1 MSVQPIKID
10 DLPIGRFH
18 IKIAGLTFGAHF
30 TDGYIL
36 GLIGI
41 AFTLLSPQMH
51 LDALWQGLIGA
62 SALIGLFLGSLFF
75 GWIADKTGR
84 QKIFLVS
91 FVLITVASVMQ
102 FYAQT
107 PLQLFLCRVLIGI
120 GLGGDFSVG
129 HAMLAEFAPKKNRGV
144 LLGSFSVI
152 WTFGYVAAT
161 FVGTAM
167 LSLGDDA
174 WRWMLAS
181 SAIPAALILVARI
194 GTPESPRWLVNQ
206 GRIAEARAIVKKHL
220 GDNVELDETQS
231 TETRSGYA
239 VLLSPEYRKRTAFN
253 CLFFVCIVMPYFAIY
268 TFLPSILS
276 KMGLAEGF
284 GTELM
289 LNMLL
294 ILGALI
300 GIWCTVKFSR
310 RGFLINAF
318 IVLAVALLILAVLPN
333 NAVFFMILAFGVFT
347 LVLSAVSNLVGVFP
361 AESFPTEV
369 RASGIGLATAVSR
382 LGSAIS
388 TFLLP
393 VSVAGIGLSPTMGIL
408 AAILTLGAI
417 ISWAW
422 APETKSLTLSQA
434 CKVQGTVQVT
444 APIPVQ
450 GSPSTAVNVAVPL
463 GS

>member
-1 MSVQPIKID
+1 MSAQPVKID

-41 AFTLLSPQMH
+41 AFTLISPQMH
-51 LDALWQGLIGA
+51 LDAFWQGLIGA

-75 GWIADKTGR
+75 GWISDKVGR

-102 FYAQT
+102 FYVETAMG
-107 PLQLFLCRVLIGI
+107 LFLCRVLIGI

-129 HAMLAEFAPKKNRGV
+129 HAMLAEFAPKKHRGV
-144 LLGSFSVI
+144 MLGSFSVI

-167 LSLGDDA
+167 LGLGDDA

-181 SAIPAALILVARI
+181 SAIPAGLILIARI

-206 GRIAEARAIVKKHL
+206 GRIDEARAIVKKHL
-220 GDNVELDETQS
+220 GDNVELDEAQP
-231 TETRSGYA
+231 TETRSGFA
-239 VLLSPEYRKRTAFN
+239 VLFSREYRKRTAFN

-268 TFLPSILS
+268 TFLPSIL
-276 KMGLAEGF
+276 KTMGLAEGF

-289 LNMLL
+289 LNLLL
-294 ILGALI
+294 IVGALI

-318 IVLAVALLILAVLPN
+318 IILAVALLILAILPSS
-333 NAVFFMILAFGVFT
+333 AAFLMVLAFGIFT

-382 LGSAIS
+382 LGSAVS

-393 VSVAGIGLSPTMGIL
+393 VSVVSLGMSPTIGIL
-408 AAILTLGAI
+408 AAILTFGAL

-434 CKVQGTVQVT
+434 CKAQSPDVGSGP
-444 APIPVQ
+444 APVKAVAPV
-450 GSPSTAVNVAVPL
+450 
-463 GS
+463 

>member
-1 MSVQPIKID
+1 MSVQSVKID

-18 IKIAGLTFGAHF
+18 LKIAGLTFGAHF

-41 AFTLLSPQMH
+41 AFTLLSPQMQ
-51 LDALWQGLIGA
+51 LDAFWQGLIGA
-62 SALIGLFLGSLFF
+62 SALIGLFMGSLFF
-75 GWIADKTGR
+75 GWISDKVGR
-84 QKIFLVS
+84 QKIFLIS
-91 FVLITVASVMQ
+91 FVLITLASVMQ
-102 FYAQT
+102 FYAET
-107 PLQLFLCRVLIGI
+107 AMSLFLCRVLIGI

-129 HAMLAEFAPKKNRGV
+129 HAMLAEFSPKKHRGV

-181 SAIPAALILVARI
+181 SAIPAAMILIARI

-206 GRIAEARAIVKKHL
+206 GRVDEARAIVRKHL
-220 GDNVELDETQS
+220 GANVELDETRS

-239 VLLSPEYRKRTAFN
+239 VLFSREYRKRTAFN

-268 TFLPSILS
+268 TFLPSILQ

-310 RGFLINAF
+310 RGFLINSF
-318 IVLAVALLILAVLPN
+318 IILAVALFTLAVLPSS
-333 NAVFFMILAFGVFT
+333 AAFLMVLVFGLFT

-382 LGSAIS
+382 LGSAVS

-408 AAILTLGAI
+408 AAILALGALL
-417 ISWAW
+417 SWAW

-434 CKVQGTVQVT
+434 CKAQS
-444 APIPVQ
+444 PVEGNGGMPVKAATQ
-450 GSPSTAVNVAVPL
+450 I
-463 GS
+463 

>member
-1 MSVQPIKID
+1 MSAQPVKID

-41 AFTLLSPQMH
+41 AFTLISPQMH
-51 LDALWQGLIGA
+51 LDAFWQGLIGA

-75 GWIADKTGR
+75 GWISDKVGR

-102 FYAQT
+102 FYAET
-107 PLQLFLCRVLIGI
+107 AMGLFLCRVLIGI

-129 HAMLAEFAPKKNRGV
+129 HAMLAEFAPKKHRGV
-144 LLGSFSVI
+144 MLGSFSVI

-167 LSLGDDA
+167 LGLGDDA

-181 SAIPAALILVARI
+181 SAIPAGLILIARI

-206 GRIAEARAIVKKHL
+206 GRIDEARAIVKKHL
-220 GDNVELDETQS
+220 GDNVELDEAQP
-231 TETRSGYA
+231 TETRTGFA
-239 VLLSPEYRKRTAFN
+239 VLFSREYRKRTAFN

-268 TFLPSILS
+268 TFLPSIL
-276 KMGLAEGF
+276 KTMGLAEGF

-289 LNMLL
+289 LNLLL
-294 ILGALI
+294 IVGALI

-318 IVLAVALLILAVLPN
+318 IILAVALLILAILPSS
-333 NAVFFMILAFGVFT
+333 AAFLMVLAFGIFT

-382 LGSAIS
+382 LGSAVS

-393 VSVAGIGLSPTMGIL
+393 VSVVSLGMSPTIGIL
-408 AAILTLGAI
+408 AAILAFGAL

-434 CKVQGTVQVT
+434 CKAQSPDVGSGP
-444 APIPVQ
+444 APVKAVAPV
-450 GSPSTAVNVAVPL
+450 
-463 GS
+463 

>member
-1 MSVQPIKID
+1 MSAQPVKID

-41 AFTLLSPQMH
+41 AFTLISPQMH
-51 LDALWQGLIGA
+51 LDAFWQGLIGA

-75 GWIADKTGR
+75 GWISDKVGR

-91 FVLITVASVMQ
+91 FVLITLASVMQ
-102 FYAQT
+102 FYAET
-107 PLQLFLCRVLIGI
+107 AMGLFLCRVLIGI

-129 HAMLAEFAPKKNRGV
+129 HAMLAEFAPKKHRGV
-144 LLGSFSVI
+144 MLGSFSVI

-167 LSLGDDA
+167 LGLGDDA

-181 SAIPAALILVARI
+181 SAIPAGLILIARI

-220 GDNVELDETQS
+220 GDNVELDEAQS

-239 VLLSPEYRKRTAFN
+239 VLFSREYRKRTAFN

-268 TFLPSILS
+268 TFLPSILQ

-310 RGFLINAF
+310 RGFLINSF
-318 IVLAVALLILAVLPN
+318 IILAVALLILAILPN
-333 NAVFFMILAFGVFT
+333 SAAFLMILAFGVFT

-382 LGSAIS
+382 LGSAVS

-393 VSVAGIGLSPTMGIL
+393 VSVVGIGLSPTIGIL
-408 AAILTLGAI
+408 AAILALGAL

-434 CKVQGTVQVT
+434 CKAQS
-444 APIPVQ
+444 PVE
-450 GSPSTAVNVAVPL
+450 GSVPVAAKVVAHV
-463 GS
+463 

>member
-1 MSVQPIKID
+1 MSAQPIKID

-41 AFTLLSPQMH
+41 AFTLLSPQMQ
-51 LDALWQGLIGA
+51 LDAFWQGLIGA
-62 SALIGLFLGSLFF
+62 SALIGLFFGSLFF
-75 GWIADKTGR
+75 GWISDKVGR

-102 FYAQT
+102 FYVETAMS
-107 PLQLFLCRVLIGI
+107 LFLCRVLIGI

-129 HAMLAEFAPKKNRGV
+129 HAMLAEFSPKKHRGV

-181 SAIPAALILVARI
+181 SAIPAALILIARI

-206 GRIAEARAIVKKHL
+206 GRVAEARAIVKKHL
-220 GDNVELDETQS
+220 GDNVELDETRS

-239 VLLSPEYRKRTAFN
+239 VLFSREYRKRTAFN

-268 TFLPSILS
+268 TFLPSILQQ
-276 KMGLAEGF
+276 MGLAEGF

-300 GIWCTVKFSR
+300 GIWCTIKFTR
-310 RGFLINAF
+310 RGFLINSF
-318 IVLAVALLILAVLPN
+318 IILAVALLLLAVLPGS
-333 NAVFFMILAFGVFT
+333 AAWLMVLVFGVFT

-382 LGSAIS
+382 LGSAVS

-408 AAILTLGAI
+408 AAILAIGALL
-417 ISWAW
+417 SWAW

-434 CKVQGTVQVT
+434 CKAQSPVEGSVTTVT
-444 APIPVQ
+444 K
-450 GSPSTAVNVAVPL
+450 VATQI
-463 GS
+463 

>member
-1 MSVQPIKID
+1 MSAQPIKID

-41 AFTLLSPQMH
+41 AFTLLSPQMQ
-51 LDALWQGLIGA
+51 LDAFWQGLIGA
-62 SALIGLFLGSLFF
+62 SALVGLFIGSLFF
-75 GWIADKTGR
+75 GWIADKVGR
-84 QKIFLVS
+84 QKIFLIS
-91 FVLITVASVMQ
+91 FVLITIASVMQ
-102 FYAQT
+102 FYAET
-107 PLQLFLCRVLIGI
+107 AMGLFLCRVLIGI

-129 HAMLAEFAPKKNRGV
+129 HAMLAEFSPKKHRGV

-181 SAIPAALILVARI
+181 SAIPAALILIARI

-220 GDNVELDETQS
+220 GDNVELDETRS

-239 VLLSPEYRKRTAFN
+239 VLFSREYRKRTAFN

-268 TFLPSILS
+268 TFLPSILQQ
-276 KMGLAEGF
+276 MGLAEGF

-300 GIWCTVKFSR
+300 GIWCTIKFTR
-310 RGFLINAF
+310 RGFLINSF
-318 IVLAVALLILAVLPN
+318 IILSVALSLLAILPSSAAWLMVL
-333 NAVFFMILAFGVFT
+333 VFGLFT

-382 LGSAIS
+382 LGSAVS

-408 AAILTLGAI
+408 AAILAIGAWL
-417 ISWAW
+417 SWAW

-434 CKVQGTVQVT
+434 CKAQS
-444 APIPVQ
+444 PVE
-450 GSPSTAVNVAVPL
+450 GSAIVVNKVAT
-463 GS
+463 SI

>member
-1 MSVQPIKID
+1 MSVTPVKID

-41 AFTLLSPQMH
+41 AFTLLSPQMQ
-51 LDALWQGLIGA
+51 LDAFWQGLIGA

-75 GWIADKTGR
+75 GWISDHLGR
-84 QKIFLVS
+84 QKIFLIS
-91 FVLITVASVMQ
+91 FVLITLASVMQ
-102 FYAQT
+102 FYVKSAAA
-107 PLQLFLCRVLIGI
+107 LLFCRILIGI

-129 HAMLAEFAPKKNRGV
+129 HAMLAEFAPRKHRGV

-174 WRWMLAS
+174 WRYMLAS
-181 SAIPAALILVARI
+181 SAIPAGLILIARI

-206 GRIAEARAIVKKHL
+206 GRIEEARAIVRKHL
-220 GDNVELDETQS
+220 GAHVVLDEEPTV
-231 TETRSGYA
+231 ERHSGYRA
-239 VLLSPEYRKRTAFN
+239 LFSREYRKRTAFN

-268 TFLPSILS
+268 TFLPTILA

-289 LNMLL
+289 LNLLL
-294 ILGALI
+294 IIGALV

-310 RGFLINAF
+310 RGFLIGSF
-318 IVLAVALLILAVLPN
+318 VILAAALFLLAVLPGS
-333 NAVFFMILAFGVFT
+333 AAWLMVLVFGLFT

-361 AESFPTEV
+361 AESFPTPV

-382 LGSAIS
+382 LGSAVS

-393 VSVAGIGLSPTMGIL
+393 LSVAGIGLSPTMGIL
-408 AAILTLGAI
+408 AGILAFGAL

-422 APETKSLTLSQA
+422 APETKALTLSQA
-434 CKVQGTVQVT
+434 CTVPDTENRERT
-444 APIPVQ
+444 AAAP
-450 GSPSTAVNVAVPL
+450 AV
-463 GS
+463 

>member
-1 MSVQPIKID
+1 MSAQSIKID

-18 IKIAGLTFGAHF
+18 LKIAGLTFGAHF

-51 LDALWQGLIGA
+51 LDAFWQGLIGA
-62 SALIGLFLGSLFF
+62 SALIGLFMGSLFF
-75 GWIADKTGR
+75 GWICDKVGR

-91 FVLITVASVMQ
+91 FVLITIASVMQ
-102 FYAQT
+102 FYTETAMG
-107 PLQLFLCRVLIGI
+107 LLLCRILIGI

-129 HAMLAEFAPKKNRGV
+129 HAMLAEFAPKKHRGV

-181 SAIPAALILVARI
+181 SAIPAALILIARI
-194 GTPESPRWLVNQ
+194 GTPESPRWLVSQ

-220 GDNVELDETQS
+220 GDNVELDESQS

-239 VLLSPEYRKRTAFN
+239 VLFSREYRKRTAFN

-268 TFLPSILS
+268 TFLPSILQ

-289 LNMLL
+289 LNLLL

-300 GIWCTVKFSR
+300 GIGCAVKFSR
-310 RGFLINAF
+310 RGFLINSF
-318 IVLAVALLILAVLPN
+318 VILAIALLLLAVLPGS
-333 NAVFFMILAFGVFT
+333 AAFLMVLVFGVFT

-382 LGSAIS
+382 LGSAVS

-408 AAILTLGAI
+408 AAILAFGAL

-434 CKVQGTVQVT
+434 CQVQESGVAPVKVKVV
-444 APIPVQ
+444 APV
-450 GSPSTAVNVAVPL
+450 
-463 GS
+463 

>member
-1 MSVQPIKID
+1 MSVQPVKID
-10 DLPIGRFH
+10 DLPIGPFH
-18 IKIAGLTFGAHF
+18 LKIAGLTFGAHF

-41 AFTLLSPQMH
+41 AFTLLSPQMQ
-51 LDALWQGLIGA
+51 LDAFWQGLIGA

-75 GWIADKTGR
+75 GWISDKVGR

-91 FVLITVASVMQ
+91 FVLITLASVMQ
-102 FYAQT
+102 FYAET
-107 PLQLFLCRVLIGI
+107 VMGLFLCRVLIGI

-129 HAMLAEFAPKKNRGV
+129 HAMLAEFAPKKHRGV

-181 SAIPAALILVARI
+181 SAIPAGLILIARI

-220 GDNVELDETQS
+220 GAHVELDETPA

-239 VLLSPEYRKRTAFN
+239 VLFSREYRKRTAFN

-268 TFLPSILS
+268 TFLPSILQ
-276 KMGLAEGF
+276 KLGLAEGF

-294 ILGALI
+294 ILGAL
-300 GIWCTVKFSR
+300 
-310 RGFLINAF
+310 FL
-318 IVLAVALLILAVLPN
+318 LAVLPSSAAWLMV
-333 NAVFFMILAFGVFT
+333 AVFGLFT

-361 AESFPTEV
+361 AESFPTDV

-382 LGSAIS
+382 LGSAVS

-393 VSVAGIGLSPTMGIL
+393 ISVAGIGLSPTMGIL
-408 AAILTLGAI
+408 AAILALGALL
-417 ISWAW
+417 SWAW

-434 CKVQGTVQVT
+434 CKVQS
-444 APIPVQ
+444 PVKA
-450 GSPSTAVNVAVPL
+450 SAEVAVNNPAVI
-463 GS
+463 

>member
-1 MSVQPIKID
+1 MSVQPVKID
-10 DLPIGRFH
+10 DLPIGKFH

-41 AFTLLSPQMH
+41 AFTLLSPQLH
-51 LDALWQGLIGA
+51 LDAFWQGLIGA

-75 GWIADKTGR
+75 GWISDRVGR

-91 FVLITVASVMQ
+91 FVLITLASVMQ
-102 FYAQT
+102 FYAET
-107 PLQLFLCRVLIGI
+107 AMQLFLCRVLIGI

-129 HAMLAEFAPKKNRGV
+129 HAMLAEFSPKKHRGV

-152 WTFGYVAAT
+152 WTFGYVAST

-174 WRWMLAS
+174 WRWMLSS
-181 SAIPAALILVARI
+181 SAIPAALILLARI
-194 GTPESPRWLVNQ
+194 GTPESPRWLINQ
-206 GRIAEARAIVKKHL
+206 GRVAEARAIVKKHL
-220 GDNVELDETQS
+220 GDNVVLDEERS
-231 TETRSGYA
+231 SDTRSGYA
-239 VLLSPEYRKRTAFN
+239 ILFSREYRTRTLFN

-268 TFLPSILS
+268 TFLPSILQ

-300 GIWCTVKFSR
+300 GIWCTIKFTR
-310 RGFLINAF
+310 RGFLINSF
-318 IVLAVALLILAVLPN
+318 IILAIALFLLAVLPSSS
-333 NAVFFMILAFGVFT
+333 AVLMVAAFALFT

-393 VSVAGIGLSPTMGIL
+393 ISVAGIGLSPTMGVL
-408 AAILTLGAI
+408 AAILALGAL

-422 APETKSLTLSQA
+422 APETKALTLSQA
-434 CKVQGTVQVT
+434 CTVKEGDA
-444 APIPVQ
+444 APVVEPALTSQ
-450 GSPSTAVNVAVPL
+450 A
-463 GS
+463 

>member
-1 MSVQPIKID
+1 MEKIMSAQPIKID

-18 IKIAGLTFGAHF
+18 IKIAALTFGAHF

-51 LDALWQGLIGA
+51 LDPFWQGLIGS
-62 SALIGLFLGSLFF
+62 SALIGLFMGSLFF
-75 GWIADKTGR
+75 GRISDIVGR
-84 QKIFLVS
+84 QKIFLIS
-91 FVLITVASVMQ
+91 FVLITLASVMQ

-107 PLQLFLCRVLIGI
+107 AMQLFLCRVLIGI

-129 HAMLAEFAPKKNRGV
+129 HAMLAEFSPRKHRGV

-152 WTFGYVAAT
+152 WTVGYVAST

-181 SAIPAALILVARI
+181 SAVPAFLILIARI
-194 GTPESPRWLVNQ
+194 GTPESPRWLVNR
-206 GRIAEARAIVKKHL
+206 GRIEEARAIVRKHL
-220 GDNVELDETQS
+220 GANVVLDEQP
-231 TETRSGYA
+231 SGQQGGGYG
-239 VLLSPEYRKRTAFN
+239 VLFSREYRKRTAFN

-268 TFLPSILS
+268 TFLPSILQ
-276 KMGLAEGF
+276 KMGLADGF

-294 ILGALI
+294 IIGALI

-310 RGFLINAF
+310 RGFLINSF
-318 IVLAVALLILAVLPN
+318 IILAVALFVLAMLPN
-333 NAVFFMILAFGVFT
+333 SAAFLMVLVFGVFT

-393 VSVAGIGLSPTMGIL
+393 LSVAGIGLNSTMAIL
-408 AAILTLGAI
+408 AAILAIGALL
-417 ISWAW
+417 SYAW
-422 APETKSLTLSQA
+422 APETKSLSLTEA
-434 CKVQGTVQVT
+434 CKVEATDEAQSTVVT
-444 APIPVQ
+444 KV
-450 GSPSTAVNVAVPL
+450 VASV
-463 GS
+463 

>member
-1 MSVQPIKID
+1 MSAQPIKID

-18 IKIAGLTFGAHF
+18 IKIAALTFGAHF

-51 LDALWQGLIGA
+51 LDPFWQGLIGS

-75 GWIADKTGR
+75 GRISDIVGR

-102 FYAQT
+102 FYVQT
-107 PLQLFLCRVLIGI
+107 AMQLFLCRVLIGI

-129 HAMLAEFAPKKNRGV
+129 HAMLAEFSPRKHRGV

-152 WTFGYVAAT
+152 WTVGYVAST

-181 SAIPAALILVARI
+181 SAVPAFLILIARI
-194 GTPESPRWLVNQ
+194 GTPESPRWLVNR
-206 GRIAEARAIVKKHL
+206 GRIEQARAIVRKHL
-220 GDNVELDETQS
+220 GENVVLDEQA
-231 TETRSGYA
+231 SGQHGGGYG
-239 VLLSPEYRKRTAFN
+239 VLFSREYRKRTAFN

-268 TFLPSILS
+268 TFLPTILQ
-276 KMGLAEGF
+276 KMGLADGF

-289 LNMLL
+289 LNVLL
-294 ILGALI
+294 IVGALI
-300 GIWCTVKFSR
+300 GIGCTIKFSR
-310 RGFLINAF
+310 RGFLINSF
-318 IVLAVALLILAVLPN
+318 VVLAIALFVLAVLPN
-333 NAVFFMILAFGVFT
+333 SAAFLMVLVFGIFT

-393 VSVAGIGLSPTMGIL
+393 VSVAGIGLNSTMAIL
-408 AAILTLGAI
+408 AAILAIGALL
-417 ISWAW
+417 SYAW
-422 APETKSLTLSQA
+422 APETKSLSLTDA
-434 CKVQGTVQVT
+434 CKVEATDE
-444 APIPVQ
+444 
-450 GSPSTAVNVAVPL
+450 PSTVVRPVAASV
-463 GS
+463 

>member
-1 MSVQPIKID
+1 MSAQSIKVD

-18 IKIAGLTFGAHF
+18 VKIAGLTFGAHF

-41 AFTLLSPQMH
+41 AFTLLSPQMN
-51 LDALWQGLIGA
+51 LDAFWQGLIGA
-62 SALIGLFLGSLFF
+62 SALIGLFVGSLFF
-75 GWIADKTGR
+75 GWISDKVGR

-91 FVLITVASVMQ
+91 FVLITFASVMQ
-102 FYAQT
+102 FYAET
-107 PLQLFLCRVLIGI
+107 AMQLFLCRVLIGI

-129 HAMLAEFAPKKNRGV
+129 HAMLAEFSPKKHRGV
-144 LLGSFSVI
+144 LLGSFSVV
-152 WTFGYVAAT
+152 WTIGYVAAT

-167 LSLGDDA
+167 LNLGDDA

-181 SAIPAALILVARI
+181 SAIPAALILIARI

-220 GDNVELDETQS
+220 GENVELDETRS

-239 VLLSPEYRKRTAFN
+239 VLFSREYRKRTAFN

-268 TFLPSILS
+268 TFLPSILQ
-276 KMGLAEGF
+276 KLGLTEGF

-294 ILGALI
+294 IVGALM

-310 RGFLINAF
+310 RGFLINSF
-318 IVLAVALLILAVLPN
+318 IILAIALSLLGVLPSS
-333 NAVFFMILAFGVFT
+333 ATFLMVLVFGVFT

-408 AAILTLGAI
+408 AGILALGAI

-434 CKVQGTVQVT
+434 CKAQSPMETGVTVPTKVAT
-444 APIPVQ
+444 PI
-450 GSPSTAVNVAVPL
+450 
-463 GS
+463 